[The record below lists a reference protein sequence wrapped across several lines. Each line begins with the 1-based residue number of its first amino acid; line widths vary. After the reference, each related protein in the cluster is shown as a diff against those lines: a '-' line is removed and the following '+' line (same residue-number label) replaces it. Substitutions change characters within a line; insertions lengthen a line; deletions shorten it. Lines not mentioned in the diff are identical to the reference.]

1 MTEEA
6 PQKDRP
12 VVLIADDDVTM
23 RLLMRETLEQAGF
36 TVAETEDG
44 VQALSAFV
52 RVRPDIV
59 LLNVVMPKLDG
70 FTTCATL
77 RTLPGG
83 AHTPVLMVTGLDDM
97 ESINRAYEA
106 GATDFITKPFNWTIL
121 GHRVRYLLRT
131 SRAVEALRKS
141 EAKNRALL
149 QAVPDLIAQ
158 LGRDGTFLD
167 CKPAKDSD
175 PLLPPEQFLGKKV
188 HEVHPPEV
196 AQRLMDSVEQVLQTG
211 ETQVCEYRLLQG
223 GALRDYEVRIV
234 ACGEDEVMAIVR
246 DITERKRA
254 EEALLRLSSA
264 VRIATD
270 SIVIADLEGRIVE
283 VNDAT
288 LKMYGTEDKG
298 ELIGK
303 SVFDLITP
311 VNRAQAVVA
320 REQTL
325 DKGFISNLEYGV
337 ITKDGSAVPVEVSAT
352 LMSDTSGNPVGF
364 VGVSRDITQRKRAEE
379 ALRHSEE
386 YFRLLIENALDIII
400 LLNSDGT
407 VRYQSPSAER
417 LLGYKLEEAIGKRGF
432 EFVHP
437 DDLPTVMNTF
447 AEVIKSPGLTP
458 RVEVRVQHKDG
469 SWRILEALGNNL
481 VDHPAV
487 GSLIINSRDITE
499 RKHMEIEL
507 LQAKEAAEAANRA
520 KSEFLATMSH
530 ELRTPLNVI
539 LGYTALLVEE
549 ASGNLSEEQAHSLR
563 RINGNARELLDL
575 ITAVLDV
582 SRLEAGRLPVEV
594 QAVEAPTLLEEIKA
608 ETQEVREQSSL
619 EFVWRVERE
628 LPLTYTDPGKLK
640 VVIKNLIGNAVKFTE
655 QGSITVDAHPR
666 AGGIEISVADT
677 GIGIA
682 PEVLPVIF
690 EPFRPLERATAHGD
704 EGTGLGLYIV
714 KRLFELLGGTISGE
728 REVGPRPTVRVWVP
742 IGEKVGGF
750 NGVN

>member
-6 PQKDRP
+6 SQKDRP

-52 RVRPDIV
+52 WVRPDIV
-59 LLNVVMPKLDG
+59 L
-70 FTTCATL
+70 
-77 RTLPGG
+77 
-83 AHTPVLMVTGLDDM
+83 
-97 ESINRAYEA
+97 
-106 GATDFITKPFNWTIL
+106 WTIL
-121 GHRVRYLLRT
+121 GHRVRYLLRA

-167 CKPAKDSD
+167 YKSAKDSD
-175 PLLPPEQFLGKKV
+175 PLLPPEQFLGRKV
-188 HEVHPPEV
+188 PEVHPPEV
-196 AQRLMDSVEQVLQTG
+196 ARQLMASVEQVLQTG

-223 GALRDYEVRIV
+223 GALRDYEARIV

-270 SIVIADLEGRIVE
+270 SIVITDLEGRIVE

-288 LKMYGTEDKG
+288 LKMYGTADKED
-298 ELIGK
+298 LLGK
-303 SVFDLITP
+303 SAFDLIVP
-311 VNRAQAVVA
+311 EDRVKAFAGM
-320 REQTL
+320 EETL
-325 DKGFISNLEYGV
+325 DKGFIQNEYQ
-337 ITKDGSAVPVEVSAT
+337 IIIKDGSTLPVELSAT
-352 LMSDTSGNPVGF
+352 LMNDTRGNPVGF

-379 ALRHSEE
+379 ALRRSEE
-386 YFRLLIENALDIII
+386 YFRLLTENALDIII

-407 VRYQSPSAER
+407 VRYQSPSAAR
-417 LLGYKLEEAIGKRGF
+417 VLGYKLEEAIGKSGF

-437 DDLPTVMNTF
+437 DDLPTLMNTF

-458 RVEVRVQHKDG
+458 RVEIRVQHKDG

-481 VDHPAV
+481 VDNPTV
-487 GSLIINSRDITE
+487 GGLIINSRDITE

-507 LQAKEAAEAANRA
+507 IEAKEAAEAANRA

-549 ASGNLSEEQAHSLR
+549 ASDSLSEEQAHSLR
-563 RINGNARELLDL
+563 RINSSAKELLDL

-594 QAVEAPTLLEEIKA
+594 QAVEVPALLEEIKA
-608 ETQEVREQSSL
+608 ETQEVQEQSSL

-628 LPLTYTDPGKLK
+628 LPPIYTDPGKLK

-677 GIGIA
+677 GIGISS
-682 PEVLPVIF
+682 EVLPVIF
-690 EPFRPLERATAHGD
+690 EPFRQLESATVHGYK
-704 EGTGLGLYIV
+704 GTGLGLYIV
-714 KRLFELLGGTISGE
+714 KRLLELLGGTISVE
-728 REVGPRPTVRVWVP
+728 SEVGRGSTFRVWVP
-742 IGEKVGGF
+742 ISEKGGGS
-750 NGVN
+750 NGMN

>member
-6 PQKDRP
+6 PPKDRP

-23 RLLMRETLEQAGF
+23 RLLIRETLEQAGF
-36 TVAETEDG
+36 TVEEAEDG
-44 VQALSAFV
+44 AQALATFV

-59 LLNVVMPKLDG
+59 LLNVLMPQMDG

-83 AHTPVLMVTGLDDM
+83 AHAPVLMVTGLDDV
-97 ESINRAYEA
+97 ESINRAYEV

-121 GHRVRYLLRT
+121 GHRVRYLLRA

-167 CKPAKDSD
+167 YKSAKDSD
-175 PLLPPEQFLGKKV
+175 PLLPPEQFLGRKV
-188 HEVHPPEV
+188 PEVHPPEV
-196 AQRLMDSVEQVLQTG
+196 ARQLMASVEQVLQTG

-288 LKMYGTEDKG
+288 LKMYGTADKED
-298 ELIGK
+298 LLGK
-303 SVFDLITP
+303 SAFDLIVP
-311 VNRAQAVVA
+311 EDQVKAFAGM
-320 REQTL
+320 EETL
-325 DKGFISNLEYGV
+325 DKGFTQNREYQ
-337 ITKDGSAVPVEVSAT
+337 IIIKDGSTLPVEMSAT
-352 LMSDTSGNPVGF
+352 LMKDTRGNPVGF

-379 ALRHSEE
+379 ALRRSEE
-386 YFRLLIENALDIII
+386 YFRLLTENALDIII

-407 VRYQSPSAER
+407 VRYQSPSAAR
-417 LLGYKLEEAIGKRGF
+417 VLGYKLEEAIGKSGF

-437 DDLPTVMNTF
+437 DDLPTLMNAF

-458 RVEVRVQHKDG
+458 RVEIRVQHKDG

-481 VDHPAV
+481 VDNPTV
-487 GSLIINSRDITE
+487 GGLIINSRDITE

-507 LQAKEAAEAANRA
+507 LEAKEAAEAANRA

-549 ASGNLSEEQAHSLR
+549 ASDSLSEEQAHSLR
-563 RINGNARELLDL
+563 RINSSAKELLDL

-594 QAVEAPTLLEEIKA
+594 QAVEVPALLEEIKA
-608 ETQEVREQSSL
+608 ETQEVQEQSSL

-628 LPLTYTDPGKLK
+628 LPPIYTDPGKLK
-640 VVIKNLIGNAVKFTE
+640 VVIKNLIGNAAKFTE

-666 AGGIEISVADT
+666 AGGIEISVTDT

-682 PEVLPVIF
+682 PAVLPVIF
-690 EPFRPLERATAHGD
+690 EPFRQLESATAHGY

-714 KRLFELLGGTISGE
+714 KRLLELLGGTISVESEAG
-728 REVGPRPTVRVWVP
+728 RGSTFRVWVP
-742 IGEKVGGF
+742 IGEKVGGS